1 MTRNCHPTASIP
13 SPGRP
18 PALVTALAG
27 AILLVSGACTPSRQ
41 QVAPEVT
48 FADTPDTIDT
58 KYSAVPE
65 AAWVGGQRW
74 VIVSPEYEEAV
85 RVDFSNRSVTPLG
98 TPSEYRNPAGVFA
111 VGDTVV
117 LADWGL
123 QRFTVWGP
131 GDELL
136 AAIPVPAETRGAM
149 PRARD
154 AAGQY
159 YFELRPA
166 PGRSGEGNL
175 DSAAIIRSSPDLA
188 RFDTVA
194 WLAPLDVQQV
204 QGQAGARYERMVFSG
219 VDRWGVR
226 PDGSLWI
233 ARIHSNRIVWH
244 DPSGDRKRG
253 PALPDPVWEVT
264 AADRDYF
271 LQQFPEELRSTAD
284 ALPFALVKPPFEQ
297 ALADAEGLI
306 WLQKSRPLLDSL
318 RRFQVVGR
326 DGRVDRVVLLPG
338 NGHLVALGD
347 TLALV
352 VEQHLGGLRLLQLRI
367 PAVRPP
373 VDSGTGGGS

>member
-1 MTRNCHPTASIP
+1 M
-13 SPGRP
+13 RP
-18 PALVTALAG
+18 PCFVVVLTATLM
-27 AILLVSGACTPSRQ
+27 VVGACTPARQ
-41 QVAPEVT
+41 QPAPEVT
-48 FADTPDTIDT
+48 FADTPDTIET
-58 KYSAVPE
+58 KYSSVPE

-74 VIVSPEYEEAV
+74 VVVSPEYEEAV
-85 RVDFSNRSVTPLG
+85 RVDFADRSITPLG
-98 TPSEYRNPAGVFA
+98 EPSEYRNPVGVFA

-123 QRFTVWGP
+123 RRFTVWGP
-131 GDELL
+131 GDDLL
-136 AAIPVPAETRGAM
+136 AAIPVPEGTRGAM

-166 PGRSGEGNL
+166 PGRTGEGNL
-175 DSAAIIRSSPDLA
+175 DSAAIIRASPDLA
-188 RFDTVA
+188 RFDTIA
-194 WLAPLDVQQV
+194 WLAPLDMQQV
-204 QGQAGARYERMVFSG
+204 QGQAGARYERMVYSG

-226 PDGSLWI
+226 PDGSFWI
-233 ARIHSNRIVWH
+233 ARTHSNRIVWH
-244 DPSGDRKRG
+244 TPSGDRKRG
-253 PALPDPVWEVT
+253 PSLPDPVWEVT

-271 LQQFPEELRSTAD
+271 LQQFPEDLRSTAE

-297 ALADAEGLI
+297 ALADANGQV

-326 DGRVDRVVLLPG
+326 DGRVDRMVLLPG

-352 VEQHLGGLRLLQLRI
+352 VEQHLEGLRLLQLRI
-367 PAVRPP
+367 PAAPPP
-373 VDSGTGGGS
+373 VDPGTADGS